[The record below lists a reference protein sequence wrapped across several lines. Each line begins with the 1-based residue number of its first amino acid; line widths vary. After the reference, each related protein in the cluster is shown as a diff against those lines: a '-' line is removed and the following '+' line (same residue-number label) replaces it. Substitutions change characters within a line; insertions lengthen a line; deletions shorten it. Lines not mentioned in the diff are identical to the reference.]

1 MSKQNRHDSP
11 ERAIALDLKLGFVLP
26 ENEPGIPATLCR
38 NNERRREA
46 SFSPSSAL
54 SRGGQRGDQT
64 PPQSLLTPP
73 RSHEGPCAAER
84 QDVGQHTT
92 AGGHTGPGTSGCN
105 GGSGLSTKNRRRASS
120 RKENRPPHPQPRAA
134 WRRIFDWPAAILY
147 GLQQTGCGGHRALW
161 NLTHVAF
168 GLWGPRCLS
177 PLSYL
182 ELL

>member
-73 RSHEGPCAAER
+73 HSHEGPRAAER

-92 AGGHTGPGTSGCN
+92 TGGHTGYGDFR
-105 GGSGLSTKNRRRASS
+105 LQWWVRAEY
-120 RKENRPPHPQPRAA
+120 KEQKKSKFPKREPPPHLQPRAA

-168 GLWGPRCLS
+168 GLWGPRCLG

>member
-11 ERAIALDLKLGFVLP
+11 ERAIALDLELGFVLP
-26 ENEPGIPATLCR
+26 ENEPGIPATLCQ

-73 RSHEGPCAAER
+73 RSHEGPRAAER

-92 AGGHTGPGTSGCN
+92 AGGHTGYGDFRLQWWVRAEYKEQKKSKFPKREPPPPTPNPEQHGDVSLTGRLPSFTDSNKLAVVDTEPCGT
-105 GGSGLSTKNRRRASS
+105 
-120 RKENRPPHPQPRAA
+120 
-134 WRRIFDWPAAILY
+134 
-147 GLQQTGCGGHRALW
+147 
-161 NLTHVAF
+161 
-168 GLWGPRCLS
+168 
-177 PLSYL
+177 
-182 ELL
+182 